1 MSLNQRT
8 LELKVGLFVLAIL
21 VAVVVLI
28 VHIGIKKD
36 LFAERIQYTV
46 VSQTGERIEPGMP
59 VRLSG
64 FNVGQVTEVALDRV
78 DQVRIT
84 LRVLRRYQQWFTED
98 ARIILEQEGFIG
110 NSFLKL
116 MPGTET
122 SPVLEEGAVIRLD
135 KIGGINELIEEMQP
149 VIEALR
155 AIVIN
160 VWDLTDYL
168 VDQEGPVR
176 RILVN
181 AETMT
186 EQLLAEHGLIY
197 YLTEDPR
204 PIEHI
209 DHILGRA
216 DTAMQGVNRLLD
228 SAALR
233 VEDLAPIQ
241 EEIAEM
247 IREVNALVVEFQG
260 IREDV
265 TPLLANVIQI
275 SEDVKTATHDLIS
288 LRRQGEYSLR
298 LGTEL
303 LQRLKETWPLS
314 RREATGP
321 ERAYPWP

>member
-8 LELKVGLFVLAIL
+8 LELKVGFFVLAIL
-21 VAVVVLI
+21 VAVAILI
-28 VHIGIKKD
+28 VYIGIRKD

-64 FNVGQVTEVALDRV
+64 FNVGQVTEVSLDRV
-78 DQVRIT
+78 DQVRMTI
-84 LRVLRRYQQWFTED
+84 RVLQRYQQWFTED

-135 KIGGINELIEEMQP
+135 KIGGVNELIQEMQP

-168 VDQEGPVR
+168 VDQDGPVR

-186 EQLLAEHGLIY
+186 GRLLAEHGLIH

-209 DHILGRA
+209 DQILGRA
-216 DTAMQGVNRLLD
+216 DNAMQGVNRLLD

-233 VEDLAPIQ
+233 VEDLAPVQ
-241 EEIAEM
+241 EEIAEV
-247 IREVNALVVEFQG
+247 IRELGALIVEFQG
-260 IREDV
+260 VREDV
-265 TPLLANVIQI
+265 SPLLANLTQI

-303 LQRLKETWPLS
+303 LLRLKETWPLS

-321 ERAYPWP
+321 EQAYPWP